1 MFTRDPEF
9 DFVLHSRDQRL
20 TTLVEVKS
28 RTNTSSSWA
37 TQLRRNRLAHGNPS
51 RRGDYL
57 LLVMPDKI
65 YLWKAASDDPA
76 PLQPSFEADAR
87 PLFAHYFQRAGV
99 KAEGASPQAFE
110 LVVAAWLG
118 DLVRAAEPREK
129 LADQQPWLVDSG
141 LLDAIVG
148 GQIEYATAA

>member
-1 MFTRDPEF
+1 MFTRDPDF
-9 DFVLHSRDQRL
+9 DFALHSRDQRL

-28 RTNTSSSWA
+28 KPNTSSGWA

-57 LLVMPDKI
+57 LLATPDRL
-65 YLWKAASDDPA
+65 YLWKGASDDPA
-76 PLQPSFEADAR
+76 PLQPSFEADAQ
-87 PLFAHYFQRAGV
+87 PLFAPYFERAGV
-99 KAEGASPQAFE
+99 RAEGASPEAFE

-129 LADQQPWLVDSG
+129 LAAQQPWLVDSG
-141 LLDAIVG
+141 FLDAVVG

>member
-1 MFTRDPEF
+1 MSARDPDF

-28 RTNTSSSWA
+28 RPNTSSSWA

-57 LLVMPDKI
+57 VLATPDRL
-65 YLWKAASDDPA
+65 YLWKGAGDDPA

-87 PLFAHYFQRAGV
+87 PLFAPYFQRAGV

-129 LADQQPWLVDSG
+129 LATQQPWLVDSG
-141 LLDAIVG
+141 FLDAVVG
-148 GQIEYATAA
+148 GQIQYATAA

>member
-20 TTLVEVKS
+20 TTLVEVKAKS
-28 RTNTSSSWA
+28 NTSSSWA
-37 TQLRRNRLAHGNPS
+37 AQLRRNRLAHGHPS
-51 RRGDYL
+51 RHGDYL
-57 LLVMPDKI
+57 LLATRDKL
-65 YLWKAASDDPA
+65 YLWKGASDDPT
-76 PLQPSFEADAR
+76 PFQPSFEADAR
-87 PLFAHYFQRAGV
+87 PLFAPYFERAGV
-99 KAEGASPQAFE
+99 RAETARPEAFE

-129 LADQQPWLVDSG
+129 LAAEQPWLVDSG
-141 LLDAIVG
+141 FLDAVVD

>member
-1 MFTRDPEF
+1 MLAREPDF
-9 DFVLHSRDQRL
+9 DFVLHSRDRRL

-28 RTNTSSSWA
+28 RPNTSSSWA

-57 LLVMPDKI
+57 LLATPDRI
-65 YLWKAASDDPA
+65 YLWKGASDDPA
-76 PLQPSFEADAR
+76 TLNPSFEADAR
-87 PLFAHYFQRAGV
+87 PLFGPYFQRAGV

-118 DLVRAAEPREK
+118 DLVRAAEPREN
-129 LADQQPWLVDSG
+129 LSAQQPWLVDSG
-141 LLDAIVG
+141 FLDAVVG

>member
-1 MFTRDPEF
+1 MLAREPDF
-9 DFVLHSRDQRL
+9 DFVLHSRDRRL

-28 RTNTSSSWA
+28 RPNTSSSWA

-57 LLVMPDKI
+57 LLATPDRI
-65 YLWKAASDDPA
+65 YLWKGASDDPA
-76 PLQPSFEADAR
+76 TLHPSFEADAR
-87 PLFAHYFQRAGV
+87 PLFAPYFQRAGV

-110 LVVAAWLG
+110 LAVAAWLG

-129 LADQQPWLVDSG
+129 LGAQQPWLVDSG
-141 LLDAIVG
+141 FLDAVVG